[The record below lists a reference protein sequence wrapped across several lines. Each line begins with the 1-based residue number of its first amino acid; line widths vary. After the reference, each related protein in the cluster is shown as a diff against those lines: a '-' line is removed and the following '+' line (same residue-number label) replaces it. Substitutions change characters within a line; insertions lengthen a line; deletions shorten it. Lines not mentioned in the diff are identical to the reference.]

1 MRKRKQSKGDKSYW
15 RVSKMTAF
23 DKAWSVVKAVCPECG
38 EDRPSYDYSHGQ
50 KMCDFC
56 YESDYHQGTRN
67 VK

>member
-1 MRKRKQSKGDKSYW
+1 
-15 RVSKMTAF
+15 MTAF
-23 DKAWSVVKAVCPECG
+23 DKAWGIVKAVCPECG
-38 EDRPSYDYSHGQ
+38 EDRPPYDYSHGQ